1 VNEIIAPM
9 TQQMPT
15 KLGELAN
22 KFRSLDMND
31 LETKQWEHGA
41 GLIKNPLQHPCR
53 KPLALKPCVTRWTP
67 EQAEMLAN
75 C

>member
-1 VNEIIAPM
+1 M
-9 TQQMPT
+9 TQQMPS

-41 GLIKNPLQHPCR
+41 GLIKTPCSI
-53 KPLALKPCVTRWTP
+53 LAENRW
-67 EQAEMLAN
+67 L
-75 C
+75 